1 MISLVLSKA
10 DLLNGKDSIKEF
22 EFPELGGSISLRPLT
37 DGEFQEVQAVKVSGG
52 KLEGAPVVKNGEI
65 DPVATQKAIRVQ
77 MDLGETQKKEFEGDC
92 LAVAYSLS
100 HSGET
105 WTPDEVRNLK
115 PIGIVTRIAEKVYE
129 ISGIKEGI
137 VEDVKNFRKRK

>member
-1 MISLVLSKA
+1 MVLSKA

-52 KLEGAPVVKNGEI
+52 KLEGAPIVKNGGI

-77 MDLGETQKKEFEGDC
+77 MDLGETQKKE
-92 LAVAYSLS
+92 
-100 HSGET
+100 
-105 WTPDEVRNLK
+105 
-115 PIGIVTRIAEKVYE
+115 
-129 ISGIKEGI
+129 
-137 VEDVKNFRKRK
+137 